1 MIRIKKAKQNN
12 LKNLSIDLPLHKIIA
27 VTGVSGSGK
36 SSFAFDTL
44 YAEGQRRYIETFSPY
59 VRQFMER
66 LDAPNVESIENIP
79 PAIAIDRKFPVKT
92 SRSTV
97 GTMSEITDYV
107 KLLFPRI
114 AKLFCERCGREVK
127 RDTPVQI
134 WDEIKE
140 EAGKRLIICFP
151 LSRISK
157 EKIKEL
163 ISLGFTRRYENG
175 KIVELS
181 EECEAKEVYVVV
193 DRTKIA
199 TEKRE
204 RIIDSLEQAF
214 RFGDGKVDLFIE
226 NRHLSFSNRLECSYC
241 KISYRDPF
249 PNLFSFNN
257 PVGACEECRGFGKII
272 DIDLDLVIPDKNKS
286 IIEGAIKPWRNLKEE
301 FFDLIHF
308 CKRHSIPVDVPFK
321 KLSDEQKDMIING
334 TDDFYGIRGFF
345 KWLETK
351 RYKMHVRVYLSK
363 YRGYVEC
370 PKCKGTRF
378 KKETLLYKI
387 DGLNIAQI
395 YALSI
400 DKAKEFFDKIKVS
413 PHDKA
418 SQLILNEIKSRLS
431 YLQEVG
437 LGYLTLDRQSRTLSS
452 GELQRL
458 SLTSALGASL
468 VDSLYILDEPSV
480 GLHARDTSRLIKILR
495 KIRDQRNT
503 VIVVE
508 HDPEL
513 IKSSDM
519 ILDLGP
525 GAGDEGGRVVYFGPS
540 EEIKEGLTAEY
551 LSGKKK
557 IPIPEK
563 RRTPKGYIRI
573 KGAAEHN
580 LKRIDVNI
588 PLGVFVCITG
598 VSGSGKST
606 LAEEVLYRGIKWLKG
621 ESQQRPGRFEEIT
634 GIEQISDVILVDQS
648 PIGRTPRGNILT
660 YTKAMDHIRKIF
672 AETEAAKEK
681 GLTPSHF
688 SFNVA
693 GGRCETC
700 KGEGYE
706 KVEMQFLSDV
716 FIKCPDCNGLR
727 YKKEV
732 LEVKYKGKSIAD
744 IFSMTVDSAIQFF
757 KDIPEIVNALRIVS
771 DVGLGYL
778 RLGQPINTLSGGEGQ
793 RLKLSRFLKEQG
805 KNILFIL
812 DEPTTGLHF
821 EDINKLLRV
830 LNRIVDAGNSLI
842 VIEHNLDVIKS
853 ADWII
858 DLGPEGGDKGGFIV
872 AEGSPEQIINA
883 KNSYTAKF
891 LKKVFDLK
899 TPLKKAKRK
908 SQKTAL
914 SPPLIFI
921 KGAREHNLKDIEL
934 SIPRQKLVVVTGV
947 SGSGKSTLVY
957 DVIFSEGQRRYLE
970 CLAPY
975 VRQYVKIIERAD
987 VDFISGLPPTVAI
1000 EQRISQ
1006 AGKRS
1011 TVGTITE
1018 IYHFLRL
1025 LFSNLG
1031 KRHCQICG
1039 RALEVVNEEAIIRRI
1054 VETYRGKGALLIVP
1068 KVMRRKG
1075 TYKWL
1080 LSKAYKKGIRRARI
1094 DGEFVEISSD
1104 MELERY
1110 KEHNIELV
1118 LGEIPER
1125 KADEF
1130 VSEAIKEGNGTV
1142 VVLDRDGKEQIFST
1156 KGICPECGIGFK
1168 ELNPL
1173 LFSFNSRYGACKL
1186 CDGLGT
1192 INEKI
1197 CPECGGSRLNKEALS
1212 VTLYGY
1218 SIWDMT
1224 KISAEKLFSLLKE
1237 IPFSERELKI
1247 AAPILKEIFSRLEFM
1262 KQLGISYLTLDRSAD
1277 TLSGGEAQRVRFS
1290 AQLGSNLTG
1299 ACYILDEPTIG
1310 LHPRDNKKLIDALK
1324 RLRDKGNSLLV
1335 VEHDSDMIKSADHI
1349 IDMGP
1354 GAGVHGGKIVAQ
1366 GSLEEIKR
1374 AKDSITGR
1382 FIDAKPKLTSKLRAY
1397 KNRPSLKVIGAYEHN
1412 LKGIDVEF
1420 PLGTLIC
1427 VTGVSGSGKSSLVKD
1442 VLMKGVKQKLS
1453 KKTITVKCKD
1463 ITGWTYIDKVLE
1475 VDHKPIGNTP
1485 RSIPASYIGIL
1496 SYIRNLFASVPDARA
1511 RGYSASRFSFNV
1523 KGGRCETCKGFGY
1536 IKVSMSFLPDVY
1548 IRCEVCNGT
1557 RFNTD
1562 TLQILYKGKNIA
1574 QVLDMTFEEAE
1585 QFFSSIPQIKK
1596 RISLVC
1602 DVGLGYLRLGQP
1614 SPTLSGGEAQRIKL
1628 VKELS
1633 KSSNE
1638 HIIYVLDEPTTGLH
1652 IADVKRLLD
1661 TLQKIVEKGNTVI
1674 VIEHNLEVIKEAD
1687 FIIDLGPEGGE
1698 KGGNVV
1704 ATGSPAEFL
1713 RLKSGVSYTADALKK
1728 YLLAGK

>member
-1 MIRIKKAKQNN
+1 MIRIKGARQNN
-12 LKNLSIDLPLHKIIA
+12 LKNISIDLPLYKVIA

-79 PAIAIDRKFPVKT
+79 PAIAIDRKFPVRT

-114 AKLFCERCGREVK
+114 AKLFCEKCGREVK
-127 RDTPVQI
+127 RDTPAQI
-134 WDEIKE
+134 WNEVKRE
-140 EAGKRLIICFP
+140 VGKRLIICFP
-151 LSRISK
+151 LEGLNK
-157 EKIKEL
+157 EKRKEL
-163 ISLGFTRRYENG
+163 ISLGFTRVYENG
-175 KIVELS
+175 NILELNENFTS
-181 EECEAKEVYVVV
+181 KKAYIVV
-193 DRTKIA
+193 DRTKIVP
-199 TEKRE
+199 EKRE
-204 RIIDSLEQAF
+204 RIVDSLEQAF
-214 RFGDGKVDLFIE
+214 RFGNGKADLFLE
-226 NRHLSFSNRLECSYC
+226 EKHLSFSNRLECSYC
-241 KISYRDPF
+241 KIKYRDPF

-257 PVGACEECRGFGKII
+257 PVGACDECKGFGKII
-272 DIDLDLVIPDKNKS
+272 DIDLDLIIPDKNKS
-286 IIEGAIKPWRNLKEE
+286 LIQGAIKPWGDFKQGREE
-301 FFDLIHF
+301 FFDLMEF
-308 CKRHSIPVDVPFK
+308 CKRHNIPTNVPFK
-321 KLSDEQKDMIING
+321 ELSEEQKEKIING
-334 TDDFYGIRGFF
+334 TRDFYGIRGFF
-345 KWLETK
+345 EWLETK
-351 RYKMHVRVYLSK
+351 KYKMHVRVYLSR
-363 YRGYVEC
+363 YRGYVVC
-370 PKCKGTRF
+370 PKCNGTRF
-378 KKETLLYKI
+378 KKEALLYRI
-387 DGLNIAQI
+387 NELNIAQI

-400 DKAKEFFDKIKVS
+400 DKAKRFFEEIKVS
-413 PHDKA
+413 PFDKA
-418 SQLILNEIKSRLS
+418 SQLILSEIRSRLS

-458 SLTSALGASL
+458 SLTSALGANL

-480 GLHARDTSRLIKILR
+480 GLHPRDTSRLTSILKKLR
-495 KIRDQRNT
+495 NQRNT

-513 IKSSDM
+513 IKNSD
-519 ILDLGP
+519 IVLDLGP
-525 GAGDEGGRVVYFGPS
+525 GAGDKGGKLVYFGPP
-540 EEIKEGLTAEY
+540 EDMKEGLTAEY
-551 LSGKKK
+551 LTGKRK
-557 IPIPEK
+557 IPIPK
-563 RRTPKGYIRI
+563 SRRTPVGYIHI
-573 KGAAEHN
+573 KKASEHN
-580 LKRIDVNI
+580 LKKIDVRI

-606 LAEEVLYRGIKWLKG
+606 LAEDVLYKGIKWLKG
-621 ESQQRPGRFEEIT
+621 NHQERPGKFEEIT
-634 GIEQISDVILVDQS
+634 GIAQISDVVLVDQS

-660 YTKAMDHIRKIF
+660 YTKAMDPIRRIL
-672 AETEAAKEK
+672 AQTSSAKEK

-688 SFNVA
+688 SFNVP

-727 YKKEV
+727 YKKEI
-732 LEVKYKGKSIAD
+732 LEVEYKGKNIAD

-757 KDIPEIVNALRIVS
+757 KDVPEVVELLKIVS

-793 RLKLSRFLKEQG
+793 RLKLSRYLKEKG

-821 EDINKLLRV
+821 EDINKLLKV
-830 LNRIVDAGNSLI
+830 LNRIVDAGNSLV

-853 ADWII
+853 ADWVI
-858 DLGPEGGDKGGFIV
+858 DLGPEGGEQGGTVV
-872 AEGSPEQIINA
+872 AEGRPEQIIKA
-883 KNSYTAKF
+883 KDSYTGRF
-891 LKKVFDLK
+891 LKKSLENFY
-899 TPLKKAKRK
+899 KKEQKREK
-908 SQKTAL
+908 EEAL
-914 SPPLIFI
+914 SPPFIFV
-921 KGAREHNLKDIEL
+921 KGAREHNLKNIEL
-934 SIPRQKLVVVTGV
+934 SIPRQKLVIVTGV

-957 DVIFSEGQRRYLE
+957 DVLFSEGQRRYLE

-975 VRQYVKIIERAD
+975 VRQYIKIIERAD

-1025 LFSNLG
+1025 LYSNLG
-1031 KRHCQICG
+1031 KRHCPVCG
-1039 RALEVVNEEAIIRRI
+1039 KALEVVSEESIVKKII
-1054 VETYRGKGALLIVP
+1054 ETYKGKEALLLVP
-1068 KVMRRKG
+1068 KAMRRKG
-1075 TYKWL
+1075 AYKEL
-1080 LSKAYKKGIRRARI
+1080 LSKAYKRGIRKARI
-1094 DGEFVEISSD
+1094 DGIFLEIKPD
-1104 MELERY
+1104 MMLERY
-1110 KEHNIELV
+1110 REHNIELV
-1118 LGEIPER
+1118 LGEVPDKGVE
-1125 KADEF
+1125 EF
-1130 VSEAIKEGNGTV
+1130 ISNAIKEGNGTV
-1142 VVLDRDGKEQIFST
+1142 ILLDRDGKEQIFST
-1156 KGICPECGIGFK
+1156 KGICPECGTGFR
-1168 ELNPL
+1168 ELDPL
-1173 LFSFNSRYGACKL
+1173 LFSFNSKYGACKL
-1186 CDGLGT
+1186 CDGLGRL
-1192 INEKI
+1192 NGKV
-1197 CPECGGSRLNKEALS
+1197 CPECNGSRLNKEALS
-1212 VTLYGY
+1212 VTLYDY

-1224 KISAEKLFSLLKE
+1224 RITSEQLYALLKE
-1237 IPFSERELKI
+1237 IPFSDRELKV
-1247 AAPILKEIFSRLEFM
+1247 AEPILREIFSRLNFM

-1310 LHPRDNKKLIDALK
+1310 LHPRDNKRLIEALK
-1324 RLRDKGNSLLV
+1324 RLRDKGNSLIV
-1335 VEHDSDMIKSADHI
+1335 VEHDSDMIKNADHI

-1354 GAGVHGGKIVAQ
+1354 GPGIHGGRIVAQ
-1366 GSLEEIKR
+1366 GNLEEIKK
-1374 AKDSITGR
+1374 AKDSITGKL
-1382 FIDAKPKLTSKLRAY
+1382 IDTKAKLTSKLRPY
-1397 KNRPSLKVIGAYEHN
+1397 KNKPFLKVVGAYEHN
-1412 LKGIDVEF
+1412 LKQIDAEF
-1420 PLGTLIC
+1420 PLGTFIC
-1427 VTGVSGSGKSSLVKD
+1427 VTGVSGSGKSTLVKD
-1442 VLMKGVKQKLS
+1442 VLLEGLKQKLG
-1453 KKTITVKCKD
+1453 KQRLTVKCKD
-1463 ITGWTYIDKVLE
+1463 IIGWNYIDKVLE

-1496 SYIRNLFASVPDARA
+1496 SYIRELFASVPDSRA
-1511 RGYSASRFSFNV
+1511 RGYGPGRFSFNV
-1523 KGGRCETCKGFGY
+1523 KGGRCETCRGFGY

-1548 IRCEVCNGT
+1548 IKCEVCNGT
-1557 RFNTD
+1557 RFNAD
-1562 TLQILYKGKNIA
+1562 TLQINYKGKNIA
-1574 QVLDMTFEEAE
+1574 QVLDMTFEEAM
-1585 QFFSSIPQIKK
+1585 QFFSSIPQLKK

-1638 HIIYVLDEPTTGLH
+1638 HTLYVLDEPTTGLH
-1652 IADVKRLLD
+1652 IADIKKLLE
-1661 TLQKIVEKGNTVI
+1661 TLQRIVEKGNTVI

-1687 FIIDLGPEGGE
+1687 YIIDLGPEGGE
-1698 KGGNVV
+1698 KGGSIV

-1713 RLKSGVSYTADALKK
+1713 KLKNSYTADALRE